1 MHTSELNIQNVSFF
15 YFVCVYGR
23 LDVYSGKHK
32 VGSGF
37 KITGG
42 KLTAKK
48 SHDHSLLGQEVRL
61 TSQNLVIKHVI
72 LVKRERHFTS
82 AQ

>member
-1 MHTSELNIQNVSFF
+1 MFSFF
-15 YFVCVYGR
+15 YFVCVCGR

-32 VGSGF
+32 VSSGF

-42 KLTAKK
+42 KQTAKK
-48 SHDHSLLGQEVRL
+48 SHDHSSRGQEVRV
-61 TSQNLVIKHVI
+61 TNQNLVIKHVI
-72 LVKRERHFTS
+72 LVRRERHFTS